1 MVTLGLL
8 LLLFA
13 STPTAFHLEVAREGA
28 TRACPAGDVRA
39 RVVALLGRDP
49 FVDAGP
55 EAARFVVTTR
65 SGARWSAL
73 IRTSGKDTPSG
84 VRRLRAPAAT
94 CAALD
99 ETVALALALAIDPL
113 GEGLS
118 VGAES
123 PPPVDTVHK
132 VGSAERP
139 RAPEGE
145 TASGRLGLL
154 PTPEAPSPSRGA
166 RVGGRLGVL
175 VSTGFSP
182 ELALAPE
189 LGVTVTAAPWSVEL
203 GGRFHMSSARVGGLA
218 TAVVVW
224 ALYVDACLGGGVR
237 VCAGLDGGAYRAD
250 SSRGGVRA
258 HLAPGLALKLGLTGP
273 SGSASGGAA
282 LEWTLRLSAPIWR
295 QRLDVGGEEGW
306 QMPGWTFGLAL
317 GFATGPGDGRAV
329 PGPMVPR

>member
-1 MVTLGLL
+1 MLGLL

-13 STPTAFHLEVAREGA
+13 STPTAFHLEVSREGA

-55 EAARFVVTTR
+55 AAARFVVTTR
-65 SGARWSAL
+65 SGPRWSAL
-73 IRTSGKDTPSG
+73 IRTSGKDTPGG
-84 VRRLRAPAAT
+84 VRRLRAPAGT

-118 VGAES
+118 AVVGS
-123 PPPVDTVHK
+123 GPDVDTVHK
-132 VGSAERP
+132 ASSAERP
-139 RAPEGE
+139 RVREEATPAP
-145 TASGRLGLL
+145 RLGLL
-154 PTPEAPSPSRGA
+154 PSPEAPRLSRGA
-166 RVGGRLGVL
+166 RVGGRLGIL
-175 VSTGFSP
+175 VSSG
-182 ELALAPE
+182 LAPAVAFAPE
-189 LGVTVTAAPWSVEL
+189 LGLTVSADPWRVEL
-203 GGRFHMSSARVGGLA
+203 GGRFHTSSSRVGGLP

-224 ALYVDACLGGGVR
+224 ALYADACFGGGIR

-273 SGSASGGAA
+273 SGWASGGAA

-295 QRLDVGGEEGW
+295 QRLDVGGEAGW
-306 QMPGWTFGLAL
+306 QMPGWTLGLGLGFTTGSGDGLA
-317 GFATGPGDGRAV
+317 V
-329 PGPMVPR
+329 PLPISPR